1 MNPLKTLSFVSLL
14 VLLGAPLASQ
24 ESSDLKID
32 YESYTLDNGLGVVLH
47 VDRSDPIAAVA
58 IQYHVGSNREVPGR
72 TGFAHLFEH
81 MMFQSSQHV
90 AEDQFFKK
98 IEAAGGM
105 LNGGTSN
112 DNTTYFEVV
121 PNSALEMVLWL
132 ESDRMGYLLPTVTDE
147 AFLNQQD
154 VVQNEK
160 RQRVDNV
167 PYGYTTYVT
176 GKLLYPED
184 HPYNWDVMGS
194 FEDLA
199 NATIED
205 IQGFFRTWYGPN
217 NATLVVA
224 GDIDVGETKAWI
236 QKYFGELRPSP
247 AMADPEPR
255 AVTLTETKRAFHE
268 DNFARSAEL
277 NMSFPTVE
285 QYHADAYPLQLLG
298 LLISDGKSAPL
309 YKTIVEEEQLAP
321 SAGAFQRSLEVAG
334 TFRFRVRAFP
344 GKNLTDVER
353 AVHTALERFESE
365 RFTDDDLNRIKAG
378 YETGFYNR
386 ISSVLNK
393 AFQLAAYNETA
404 GSPGFISEDLGRY
417 LAVTGNDV
425 WRVYNQYVKDK
436 NYVITSFVPKGQ
448 VDLVAEGSERFPIVE
463 EAIETAGI
471 AGRERAAAGSAVA
484 AIPSSFD
491 RSIQPPMGSMPEI
504 TLPEIWT
511 YTYSN
516 GLRVFGIEHNEL
528 PLVQFGLTIKGG
540 MLLDDADRVGVANL
554 MTDIMM
560 QGTRDKTPVELE
572 EAIDALGASINM
584 FTGRESITIQANT
597 LRSKLDDV
605 FAIFEE
611 ILLEPRWDAT
621 EFERLQRQ
629 TIETINRR
637 GASAAAVA
645 SSVFTR
651 LVYGDDHILGNNTLG
666 TVEDVES
673 FTVDDLRRYYE
684 ANYAANVSHL
694 TIVGDI
700 ARDEAIELFRPLGE
714 RWKSKDVMFPTYVDP
729 TPAAEP
735 AVYFVDIPQAR
746 QSEIRIGHLGLA
758 YEDADYYATSV
769 MNHALG
775 GSFNGRVNLIL
786 REEKGYTYGARSG
799 FSGSSYPGS
808 FTASAGVRSNVTLES
823 VQIFKDELEK
833 FRQGIT
839 AEELAFTK
847 GALIQGNARRF
858 ETLGALRSMLTTIG
872 TYGLPFDYIKDR
884 EQVVQDMTLERHRE
898 LANMYINPQQLIY
911 LIVGDAE
918 TQFERLEELG
928 LGVPVM
934 LDRDGKRVPV
944 VF

>member
-1 MNPLKTLSFVSLL
+1 MQSLRAL
-14 VLLGAPLASQ
+14 FLASLAFALGAPVASQ
-24 ESSDLKID
+24 HSSDLEID

-98 IEAAGGM
+98 IEEAGGT
-105 LNGGTSN
+105 LNGGTSY

-121 PNSALEMVLWL
+121 PKNALEMVMWL

-160 RQRVDNV
+160 RQRVDNL
-167 PYGYTTYVT
+167 PYGHTTYVT

-184 HPYNWDVMGS
+184 HPYNWDVIGS

-199 NATIED
+199 NAPIED
-205 IQGFFRTWYGPN
+205 LQSFFRRWYGPN

-224 GDIDVGETKAWI
+224 GDIDVSETKAWI
-236 QKYFGELRPSP
+236 QKYFGELRSSP
-247 AMADPEPR
+247 AVADPEPR
-255 AVTLTETKRAFHE
+255 AVSLAETKRAFHE

-285 QYHADAYPLQLLG
+285 QYHADAYPLRLLA
-298 LLISDGKSAPL
+298 LLISDGKNAPL
-309 YKTIVEEEQLAP
+309 YKTVVEEEQLAP
-321 SAGAFQRSLEVAG
+321 AASAFQRSLEVAG
-334 TFRFRVRAFP
+334 TFRFWIRAFP
-344 GKNLTDVER
+344 GKSLTDVER

-365 RFTDDDLNRIKAG
+365 RFTDADLNRIKSG
-378 YETGFYNR
+378 YEMRFYNR

-393 AFQLAAYNETA
+393 AFQLAAYNESA
-404 GSPGFISEDLGRY
+404 GSPGFISEDLASY
-417 LAVTGNDV
+417 LAVTSDDV
-425 WRVYNQYVKDK
+425 WRVYNQYVKDEH
-436 NYVITSFVPKGQ
+436 YVITSFVPKGQ
-448 VDLVAEGSERFPIVE
+448 VELVAEGSERFPIVE
-463 EAIETAGI
+463 EAIETAGV
-471 AGRERAAAGSAVA
+471 AGTERAAAGSAVA

-491 RSIQPPMGSMPEI
+491 RSTQPPMGRTPEI

-511 YTYSN
+511 HTYSN
-516 GLRVFGIEHNEL
+516 GLRVFGIELNEL

-540 MLLDDADRVGVANL
+540 MLLDEADRVGVANL
-554 MTDIMM
+554 VTDIMM
-560 QGTRDKTPVELE
+560 QGTRDRTPIELE
-572 EAIDALGASINM
+572 EAIDALGANINM
-584 FTGRESITIQANT
+584 FTGRESISIQANT

-611 ILLEPRWDAT
+611 MLLEPRWDVT
-621 EFERLQRQ
+621 EFERIQRQ
-629 TIETINRR
+629 TIEMINRR
-637 GASAAAVA
+637 GTSAAAVA
-645 SSVFTR
+645 GSVFTR
-651 LVYGDDHILGNNTLG
+651 LVYGDDHILGNSTFG
-666 TVEDVES
+666 TVDAVES

-684 ANYAANVSHL
+684 TNYAANISYL
-694 TIVGDI
+694 TVVGDI
-700 ARDEAIELFRPLGE
+700 ASDEAIELFRSLGE
-714 RWKSKDVMFPTYVDP
+714 RWRSKEVMFPTYADP
-729 TPAAEP
+729 TPATEP

-746 QSEIRIGHLGLA
+746 QSEIRIGHVGLT
-758 YEDADYYATSV
+758 YEDPDYYATSV

-775 GSFNGRVNLIL
+775 GSFNGRVNMIL

-799 FSGSSYPGS
+799 FSGSSYSGS
-808 FTASAGVRSNVTLES
+808 FTASAAVRSNVTLES

-839 AEELAFTK
+839 AAELAFTK
-847 GALIQGNARRF
+847 GNLIQGNARRF
-858 ETLGALRSMLTTIG
+858 ETLGALRSMLNTIG
-872 TYGLPFDYIKDR
+872 TYGLPLDYIKDR
-884 EQVVQDMTLERHRE
+884 EQVVYDMTLERHQE
-898 LANMYINPQQLIY
+898 LANMYINPEQLIF
-911 LIVGDAE
+911 LVVGDAD
-918 TQFERLEELG
+918 TQYERLEELG
-928 LGVPVM
+928 LGPAIM